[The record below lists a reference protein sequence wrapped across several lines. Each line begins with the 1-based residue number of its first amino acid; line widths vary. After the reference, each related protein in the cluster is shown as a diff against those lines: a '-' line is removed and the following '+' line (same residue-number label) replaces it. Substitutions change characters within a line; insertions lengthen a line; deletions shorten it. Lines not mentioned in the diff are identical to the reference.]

1 MLYNNGKEISS
12 EEAHELKDKSG
23 LCSSDKEIKFKK
35 VKALPKTK
43 GATKKDGK

>member
-23 LCSSDKEIKFKK
+23 LCSSDKVIKFKK
-35 VKALPKTK
+35 VEVVKKTK
-43 GATKKDGK
+43 GAKKDGK